1 MRWRRRRKAEP
12 VDHGHRLRDN
22 DAAPMPGYR
31 TYRRPHGWGSP
42 TDDTRPSRPHGW
54 GSPTDDTRPS
64 EILNG
69 PTRELPVIDTNDP
82 LRMTPGQ
89 EHRSG
94 RRRWLP

>member
-1 MRWRRRRKAEP
+1 MDEP
-12 VDHGHRLRDN
+12 ADDARRLRDN
-22 DAAPMPGYR
+22 DVVPVAGYR
-31 TYRRPHGWGSP
+31 TFR
-42 TDDTRPSRPHGW
+42 
-54 GSPTDDTRPS
+54 
-64 EILNG
+64 EILND